1 MIIEEDFKD
10 PKWAVKFDIIA
21 QTTGDKMPVSVY
33 SIIFR
38 SYHIYNLINFQKKR
52 SQKKKKIRMK
62 RLILLLISFYQKR

>member
-38 SYHIYNLINFQKKR
+38 SYHI
-52 SQKKKKIRMK
+52 
-62 RLILLLISFYQKR
+62 

>member
-38 SYHIYNLINFQKKR
+38 SYNLINFKKKDPKRKKR
-52 SQKKKKIRMK
+52 SG
-62 RLILLLISFYQKR
+62 